1 MSSYGERLMR
11 ARKEKELSREE
22 LGKLCGITGRT
33 IQNYELGH
41 VTPNRIDVSQRLAD
55 VLDISVDYLIY
66 GEKEETE
73 LTEEDKKEILAHASA
88 LFAGGKLSD
97 EEQLAKICRES
108 MGVIDKDSLRTWD
121 SDDVLAVYDSLTR
134 AHESINKLKL
144 VPESF

>member
-1 MSSYGERLMR
+1 MSSYGERLMK

-73 LTEEDKKEILAHASA
+73 LTEEEKKEILAHASA

-97 EEQLAKICRES
+97 DEQLAFIYELQTLYMKARQIIKDRE
-108 MGVIDKDSLRTWD
+108 D
-121 SDDVLAVYDSLTR
+121 
-134 AHESINKLKL
+134 EQ
-144 VPESF
+144 

>member
-11 ARKEKELSREE
+11 ARKKKELSREE

-41 VTPNRIDVSQRLAD
+41 VTTNRIDVSQRLAD

-73 LTEEDKKEILAHASA
+73 LTEEEKKEILAHASA

-97 EEQLAKICRES
+97 DEQLAFIYELQTLYMKARQIIKDRE
-108 MGVIDKDSLRTWD
+108 D
-121 SDDVLAVYDSLTR
+121 
-134 AHESINKLKL
+134 EQ
-144 VPESF
+144 

>member
-33 IQNYELGH
+33 IQNYDLGH

-97 EEQLAKICRES
+97 EEQLAFIYELQTLYMKARQIIKDRE
-108 MGVIDKDSLRTWD
+108 D
-121 SDDVLAVYDSLTR
+121 
-134 AHESINKLKL
+134 EQ
-144 VPESF
+144 

>member
-11 ARKEKELSREE
+11 ARKKKELTREE

-97 EEQLAKICRES
+97 DEQLAFIYELQTLYMKARQIIKDRE
-108 MGVIDKDSLRTWD
+108 D
-121 SDDVLAVYDSLTR
+121 
-134 AHESINKLKL
+134 EQ
-144 VPESF
+144 

>member
-1 MSSYGERLMR
+1 MSSYGERLLK
-11 ARKEKELSREE
+11 ARKKKELTRVE

-73 LTEEDKKEILAHASA
+73 LTEEDKKEILAHELQTLYMKARQII
-88 LFAGGKLSD
+88 KDRED
-97 EEQLAKICRES
+97 EQ
-108 MGVIDKDSLRTWD
+108 
-121 SDDVLAVYDSLTR
+121 
-134 AHESINKLKL
+134 
-144 VPESF
+144 

>member
-1 MSSYGERLMR
+1 MSSYGERLLK
-11 ARKEKELSREE
+11 ARKKKELTREE

-55 VLDISVDYLIY
+55 VLDISVDDLIY

-73 LTEEDKKEILAHASA
+73 LTDEDKKEILAHASA

-97 EEQLAKICRES
+97 EEQLAFIYELQTLYMKARQIIKDRE
-108 MGVIDKDSLRTWD
+108 
-121 SDDVLAVYDSLTR
+121 DDQ
-134 AHESINKLKL
+134 
-144 VPESF
+144 

>member
-97 EEQLAKICRES
+97 DEQLAFIYELQTLYMKARQI
-108 MGVIDKDSLRTWD
+108 IKDRKD
-121 SDDVLAVYDSLTR
+121 
-134 AHESINKLKL
+134 EQ
-144 VPESF
+144 

>member
-11 ARKEKELSREE
+11 ARKEKELTREE

-73 LTEEDKKEILAHASA
+73 LTEEEKKEILAHASA

-97 EEQLAKICRES
+97 EEQLAFIYELQTLYMKARQIIKDRE
-108 MGVIDKDSLRTWD
+108 D
-121 SDDVLAVYDSLTR
+121 
-134 AHESINKLKL
+134 EQ
-144 VPESF
+144 

>member
-11 ARKEKELSREE
+11 ARKEKELTREE

-97 EEQLAKICRES
+97 DEQLAFIYELQTLYMKARQIIKDRE
-108 MGVIDKDSLRTWD
+108 D
-121 SDDVLAVYDSLTR
+121 
-134 AHESINKLKL
+134 EQ
-144 VPESF
+144 

>member
-55 VLDISVDYLIY
+55 ALDISVDYLIY

-97 EEQLAKICRES
+97 DEQLAFIYELQTLYMKARQIIKDRE
-108 MGVIDKDSLRTWD
+108 D
-121 SDDVLAVYDSLTR
+121 
-134 AHESINKLKL
+134 EQ
-144 VPESF
+144 

>member
-33 IQNYELGH
+33 IQSYELGH

-97 EEQLAKICRES
+97 EEQLAFIYELQTLYMKARQIIKDRE
-108 MGVIDKDSLRTWD
+108 D
-121 SDDVLAVYDSLTR
+121 
-134 AHESINKLKL
+134 EQ
-144 VPESF
+144 

>member
-1 MSSYGERLMR
+1 MSSYGERLLK
-11 ARKEKELSREE
+11 ARKKKELTRVE

-73 LTEEDKKEILAHASA
+73 ILAHASA

-97 EEQLAKICRES
+97 EEQLAFIYELQTLYMKARQIIKDRE
-108 MGVIDKDSLRTWD
+108 D
-121 SDDVLAVYDSLTR
+121 
-134 AHESINKLKL
+134 EQ
-144 VPESF
+144 

>member
-97 EEQLAKICRES
+97 EELLAFIYELQTLYMKARQI
-108 MGVIDKDSLRTWD
+108 IKDRKD
-121 SDDVLAVYDSLTR
+121 
-134 AHESINKLKL
+134 EQ
-144 VPESF
+144 

>member
-1 MSSYGERLMR
+1 MSSYGERLLK
-11 ARKEKELSREE
+11 ARKKKELTRVE

-97 EEQLAKICRES
+97 DEQLAFIYELQTLYMKARQIIKDRE
-108 MGVIDKDSLRTWD
+108 D
-121 SDDVLAVYDSLTR
+121 
-134 AHESINKLKL
+134 EQ
-144 VPESF
+144 

>member
-1 MSSYGERLMR
+1 MSSYGERLLK
-11 ARKEKELSREE
+11 ARKKKELSREE

-73 LTEEDKKEILAHASA
+73 LTEEEKKEILAHASA

-97 EEQLAKICRES
+97 EEQLAFIYELQTLYMKARQIIKDRE
-108 MGVIDKDSLRTWD
+108 D
-121 SDDVLAVYDSLTR
+121 
-134 AHESINKLKL
+134 EQ
-144 VPESF
+144 

>member
-1 MSSYGERLMR
+1 MSSYGERLLK

-97 EEQLAKICRES
+97 EEQLAFIYELQTLYMKARQIIKDRE
-108 MGVIDKDSLRTWD
+108 D
-121 SDDVLAVYDSLTR
+121 
-134 AHESINKLKL
+134 EQ
-144 VPESF
+144 

>member
-1 MSSYGERLMR
+1 MSSYGERLLK
-11 ARKEKELSREE
+11 ARKKKELSREE

-97 EEQLAKICRES
+97 EEQLAFIYELQTLYMKARQIIKDRE
-108 MGVIDKDSLRTWD
+108 
-121 SDDVLAVYDSLTR
+121 Y
-134 AHESINKLKL
+134 EQ
-144 VPESF
+144 

>member
-88 LFAGGKLSD
+88 LFASGKLSD
-97 EEQLAKICRES
+97 EEQLAFIYELQTLYMKARQIIKDRE
-108 MGVIDKDSLRTWD
+108 D
-121 SDDVLAVYDSLTR
+121 
-134 AHESINKLKL
+134 EQ
-144 VPESF
+144 

>member
-1 MSSYGERLMR
+1 MSSYGERLLK
-11 ARKEKELSREE
+11 ARKKKELTREE

-73 LTEEDKKEILAHASA
+73 LTEEDKKKILAHASA

-97 EEQLAKICRES
+97 EEQLAFIYELQTLYMKARQIIKDRE
-108 MGVIDKDSLRTWD
+108 D
-121 SDDVLAVYDSLTR
+121 
-134 AHESINKLKL
+134 EQ
-144 VPESF
+144 

>member
-97 EEQLAKICRES
+97 EEQLAFINELQTLYMKARQIIKDRE
-108 MGVIDKDSLRTWD
+108 D
-121 SDDVLAVYDSLTR
+121 
-134 AHESINKLKL
+134 EQ
-144 VPESF
+144 

>member
-1 MSSYGERLMR
+1 MSSYGERLLK
-11 ARKEKELSREE
+11 ARKKKELTRVE

-66 GEKEETE
+66 GEKEGTE

-97 EEQLAKICRES
+97 EEQLAFIYELQTLYMKARQIIKDRE
-108 MGVIDKDSLRTWD
+108 D
-121 SDDVLAVYDSLTR
+121 
-134 AHESINKLKL
+134 EQ
-144 VPESF
+144 

>member
-1 MSSYGERLMR
+1 MSSYGERLLK
-11 ARKEKELSREE
+11 ARKKKEL
-22 LGKLCGITGRT
+22 ITGRT

-73 LTEEDKKEILAHASA
+73 LTDEDKKEILAHASA

-97 EEQLAKICRES
+97 EEQLAFIYELQTLYMKARQIIKDRE
-108 MGVIDKDSLRTWD
+108 D
-121 SDDVLAVYDSLTR
+121 
-134 AHESINKLKL
+134 EQ
-144 VPESF
+144 

>member
-1 MSSYGERLMR
+1 MSSYGERLMK

-97 EEQLAKICRES
+97 DEQLAFIYELQTLYMKARQIIKDRE
-108 MGVIDKDSLRTWD
+108 D
-121 SDDVLAVYDSLTR
+121 
-134 AHESINKLKL
+134 EQ
-144 VPESF
+144 

>member
-1 MSSYGERLMR
+1 MSSYGERLLK
-11 ARKEKELSREE
+11 ARKKKELSREE

-97 EEQLAKICRES
+97 EEQLAFIYELQTLYMKARQI
-108 MGVIDKDSLRTWD
+108 IKDRKD
-121 SDDVLAVYDSLTR
+121 
-134 AHESINKLKL
+134 EQ
-144 VPESF
+144 

>member
-22 LGKLCGITGRT
+22 LGKLCGITGST

-97 EEQLAKICRES
+97 EEQLAFIYELQTLYMKARQIIKDRE
-108 MGVIDKDSLRTWD
+108 D
-121 SDDVLAVYDSLTR
+121 
-134 AHESINKLKL
+134 EQ
-144 VPESF
+144 

>member
-1 MSSYGERLMR
+1 MSSYGERLMK

-73 LTEEDKKEILAHASA
+73 LTEEEKKKSLLTLLPCLRAENYLTMNS
-88 LFAGGKLSD
+88 LPSFMN
-97 EEQLAKICRES
+97 CR
-108 MGVIDKDSLRTWD
+108 
-121 SDDVLAVYDSLTR
+121 
-134 AHESINKLKL
+134 HSI
-144 VPESF
+144 

>member
-1 MSSYGERLMR
+1 MSSYRERLMR
-11 ARKEKELSREE
+11 ARKKKELSREE

-97 EEQLAKICRES
+97 EEQLAFIYELQTLYMKARQIIKDRE
-108 MGVIDKDSLRTWD
+108 D
-121 SDDVLAVYDSLTR
+121 
-134 AHESINKLKL
+134 EQ
-144 VPESF
+144 

>member
-11 ARKEKELSREE
+11 ARKEKELTREE

-73 LTEEDKKEILAHASA
+73 LTEEEKKEILAHASA

-97 EEQLAKICRES
+97 DEQLAFIYELQTLYMKARQIIKDRE
-108 MGVIDKDSLRTWD
+108 D
-121 SDDVLAVYDSLTR
+121 
-134 AHESINKLKL
+134 EQ
-144 VPESF
+144 

>member
-11 ARKEKELSREE
+11 ARKEKELSRKE

-73 LTEEDKKEILAHASA
+73 LTEEEKKEILAHASA

-97 EEQLAKICRES
+97 DEQLAFIYELQTLYMKARQI
-108 MGVIDKDSLRTWD
+108 IKDRKD
-121 SDDVLAVYDSLTR
+121 
-134 AHESINKLKL
+134 EQ
-144 VPESF
+144 

>member
-55 VLDISVDYLIY
+55 VFTEKRTSVVFIP
-66 GEKEETE
+66 T
-73 LTEEDKKEILAHASA
+73 
-88 LFAGGKLSD
+88 F
-97 EEQLAKICRES
+97 
-108 MGVIDKDSLRTWD
+108 
-121 SDDVLAVYDSLTR
+121 
-134 AHESINKLKL
+134 INNC
-144 VPESF
+144 VSQI

>member
-73 LTEEDKKEILAHASA
+73 LTEEEKKEILAHASA
-88 LFAGGKLSD
+88 LFTGGKLSD
-97 EEQLAKICRES
+97 DEQLAFIYELQTLYMKARQIIKDRE
-108 MGVIDKDSLRTWD
+108 D
-121 SDDVLAVYDSLTR
+121 
-134 AHESINKLKL
+134 EQ
-144 VPESF
+144 

>member
-97 EEQLAKICRES
+97 EEQLAFIYELQTLYMKARQIIKDREDEQYEKKHS
-108 MGVIDKDSLRTWD
+108 KDIKTG
-121 SDDVLAVYDSLTR
+121 
-134 AHESINKLKL
+134 
-144 VPESF
+144 

>member
-73 LTEEDKKEILAHASA
+73 LTEEDKKKILAHASA

-97 EEQLAKICRES
+97 EEQLAFIYELQTLYMKARQIIKDRE
-108 MGVIDKDSLRTWD
+108 D
-121 SDDVLAVYDSLTR
+121 
-134 AHESINKLKL
+134 EQ
-144 VPESF
+144 

>member
-1 MSSYGERLMR
+1 MSSYGERLMK

-97 EEQLAKICRES
+97 EEQLAFIYELQTLYMKARQI
-108 MGVIDKDSLRTWD
+108 IKDRKD
-121 SDDVLAVYDSLTR
+121 
-134 AHESINKLKL
+134 EQ
-144 VPESF
+144 

>member
-55 VLDISVDYLIY
+55 VLDISVDYLIH

-97 EEQLAKICRES
+97 DEQLAFIYELQTLYMKARQIIKDRE
-108 MGVIDKDSLRTWD
+108 D
-121 SDDVLAVYDSLTR
+121 
-134 AHESINKLKL
+134 EQ
-144 VPESF
+144 

>member
-1 MSSYGERLMR
+1 MSSYGERLMK

-73 LTEEDKKEILAHASA
+73 LTEEEKKEILAHASA

-97 EEQLAKICRES
+97 DEQLAFIYELQTLYMKARQI
-108 MGVIDKDSLRTWD
+108 IKDRKD
-121 SDDVLAVYDSLTR
+121 
-134 AHESINKLKL
+134 EQ
-144 VPESF
+144 

>member
-11 ARKEKELSREE
+11 ARKKKELSREE

-97 EEQLAKICRES
+97 EEQLAFIYELQTLYMKARQIIKDRE
-108 MGVIDKDSLRTWD
+108 D
-121 SDDVLAVYDSLTR
+121 AQ
-134 AHESINKLKL
+134 
-144 VPESF
+144 